1 MAEKVKKERKTPN
14 YIKRII
20 IFAVILVVFL
30 FLVNPQW
37 LFFLPQDWR
46 DAMSKAWGDFFGGS
60 TEQVTRVVQ
69 FNWINILKVVV
80 VVLLMLILNWVI
92 KFILSKIKPKSGKG
106 KSILSMAKSFST
118 WMLAI
123 VGVVW
128 GLAAIGVNVSTIFAS
143 VGIIAL
149 VVGFAAQSLIEDIVT
164 GIFLVFEDEF
174 NVGDI
179 IEFNGFRGTVTSI
192 GIRVTSIEDPAGNIK
207 VVNNSDIRNI
217 LNRSK
222 NSSAAICE
230 IPISYAAD
238 VEETEKVLLEICN
251 SLPETYPDVFPT
263 APTYLGVN
271 SFEASSVNLK
281 FVAKVDEKNIYKAA
295 RLMNR
300 EMKIGMDK
308 AGIEIPFQQVVIH
321 DAKEEA

>member
-1 MAEKVKKERKTPN
+1 MADQEKKKKPN
-14 YIKRII
+14 YVIRII
-20 IFAVILVVFL
+20 IFAVALILFL

-37 LFFLPQDWR
+37 LFFLPQSAR
-46 DAMSKAWGDFFGGS
+46 DAMSGVWRDMFGGD
-60 TEQVTRVVQ
+60 TNQVTNVIQ
-69 FNWINILKVVV
+69 FNWISIFKLLVIALFVLLCNWILKFV
-80 VVLLMLILNWVI
+80 
-92 KFILSKIKPKSGKG
+92 LSKINPKSGKG
-106 KSILSMAKSFST
+106 KSLLSMVKSFST

-123 VGVVW
+123 IAIIW
-128 GLAAIGVNVSTIFAS
+128 SLAAIGVNVSTIFAS
-143 VGIIAL
+143 VGIVAL

-164 GIFLVFEDEF
+164 GVFLVFEDEF

-192 GIRVTSIEDPAGNIK
+192 GIRVTCIQDPAGNIK
-207 VVNNSDIRNI
+207 VVNNSDIKNI

-238 VEETEKVLLEICN
+238 VEETEKVLLDICQT
-251 SLPETYPDVFPT
+251 LPEKYPDVFPA

-281 FVAKVDEKNIYKAA
+281 FVAKVDETNIYKAA

-321 DAKEEA
+321 EAEKAEQK